1 MAFPAVILTGARR
14 AGKTTLLRKL
24 FPKADYHLI
33 EDPDVIARLRSDP
46 RSFMEE
52 VNCPAIFDE
61 IQNAPELLSYVRT
74 RIDSAP
80 NKKGQ
85 WFLTGSQDA
94 PLMRGGTESLAGRAA
109 VFQLL
114 PLSITESPKVTLLK
128 GGFPEVLS
136 RPSAPSLWFRS
147 YVQTYL
153 ERDVRLVSSIRDLAT
168 FRRFIALV
176 ASRCGKILNRTDIAA
191 PLGVSV
197 PTISEWLNILEIT
210 GQVVLIPPFFEN
222 FGKRLIKS
230 PKLYFLDSGL
240 ACHLLGIESER
251 VLARSPFLGP
261 IFEGFVAAEIIK
273 QQIGSGRAREIY
285 YFRDQQGLEVDFIV
299 PRGDRRLLFIEAK
312 ASQTVTPSMADPLL
326 RLDKGKM
333 HYDITRV
340 LVHRAGKTGASTS
353 AVHKGVKAL
362 TVDQLTSVMGTTM
375 RGDKWLC
382 PSPQAPRSM
391 LHALCHSDFS
401 SCFSSK
407 CNIKGGSVP
416 KGKKAI
422 RAG

>member
-1 MAFPAVILTGARR
+1 VLRFLKFQFIFINMKYIPRSIQRELKEATKSFSAIILTGPRR
-14 AGKTTLLRKL
+14 AGKTTLLQKL

-33 EDPDVIARLRSDP
+33 EDPDVIARIRSDP

-52 VNCPAIFDE
+52 VSCPAIFDE
-61 IQNAPELLSYVRT
+61 IQNAPELLAYVRT

-85 WFLTGSQDA
+85 WFLTGSQEA
-94 PLMRGGTESLAGRAA
+94 PLMQGVTESLAGRAA

-114 PLSITESPKVTLLK
+114 PLSITENPKVTLLK

-136 RPSAPSLWFRS
+136 RPSARRIWFRS

-153 ERDVRLVSSIRDLAT
+153 ERDVRLISSIRDLTT
-168 FRRFIALV
+168 FRRFVALV
-176 ASRCGKILNRTDIAA
+176 ASRCGQILNRTDIAA

-210 GQVVLIPPFFEN
+210 GQIVLIPPFFEN

-230 PKLYFLDSGL
+230 PKLYFIDSGL

-261 IFEGFVAAEIIK
+261 LFEGFVAAEIIK
-273 QQIGSGRAREIY
+273 QQIGSGRPRELY
-285 YFRDQQGLEVDFIV
+285 YFRDQQGLEVDFII

-326 RLDKGKM
+326 RLDKGNTD
-333 HYDITRV
+333 YQITKI

-353 AVHKGVKAL
+353 ALRKGVKAL
-362 TVDQLTSVMGTTM
+362 TVDRLGSLLGTA
-375 RGDKWLC
+375 RPGAV
-382 PSPQAPRSM
+382 PQ
-391 LHALCHSDFS
+391 
-401 SCFSSK
+401 
-407 CNIKGGSVP
+407 
-416 KGKKAI
+416 
-422 RAG
+422 